1 MYKVMIVEDDPMV
14 ASINQQYLERNQ
26 NLKIVGQF
34 RNGQEALEYLE
45 NNGADLAVVDYYM
58 PIMDG
63 LEFVRKCH
71 EKNIKTDVIIVTA
84 ANTAQDISEFLQLGI
99 VDYLVKPFTYERFQK
114 AIDKYLYRKNLAKQ
128 DKTLDQAEIDKLL
141 SQDQNIRPAEKVVLE
156 KGLQEQTL
164 ERIRTYLE
172 EHKGTL
178 MSSNEIASEVN
189 LSRITVRRY
198 MNYLVENRE
207 IISQNDYSTGGRPS
221 IKYTKN

>member
-1 MYKVMIVEDDPMV
+1 M
-14 ASINQQYLERNQ
+14 
-26 NLKIVGQF
+26 GQF

-207 IISQNDYSTGGRPS
+207 IISQIDYSTGGRPS

>member
-1 MYKVMIVEDDPMV
+1 M
-14 ASINQQYLERNQ
+14 
-26 NLKIVGQF
+26 
-34 RNGQEALEYLE
+34 
-45 NNGADLAVVDYYM
+45 
-58 PIMDG
+58 
-63 LEFVRKCH
+63 
-71 EKNIKTDVIIVTA
+71 
-84 ANTAQDISEFLQLGI
+84 
-99 VDYLVKPFTYERFQK
+99 
-114 AIDKYLYRKNLAKQ
+114 
-128 DKTLDQAEIDKLL
+128 DQAEIDKLL

-189 LSRITVRRY
+189 LSRITVCRY

-207 IISQNDYSTGGRPS
+207 IISQIDYSTGGRPS